1 MPFQQA
7 VLNTMI
13 FSPQAKFGFPLWCE
27 GLLAN
32 DVFHQVHN
40 LCNDSVP
47 HDWPVSSAGIS

>member
-7 VLNTMI
+7 LHNTMI
-13 FSPQAKFGFPLWCE
+13 SSPWAQSGFPLWRE
-27 GLLAN
+27 GLLAG